1 MLRGKTADLKNWRR
15 TGRMLVFRR
24 NELET
29 SFAPYAC
36 FSKKSRG
43 RLYKEEEAV
52 GRSVYQRDRDRI
64 LHSGAFRKLKYKTQV
79 FVYHEG
85 DYYRTRL
92 THSLEVAQIARS
104 LSRALGLNE
113 DLAEALALAH
123 DFGHTPFGHAGEEA
137 LDALMKPYGGF
148 DHNDQTLR
156 IITHLEQR
164 YAEFDGLNLTWETI
178 EGICKHNG
186 PVSEN
191 GSYTI
196 QNIDSQMG
204 LELCLFGSLESQIAA
219 LADDVAY
226 NAHDLDDGLR
236 ADLFSFQDL
245 SDVTIIKPIIEM
257 LSDRYP
263 GISKGRMIHELSRR
277 TVNLLVT
284 DLLTET
290 HSRLLR
296 IKPASIQDV
305 REAEIPMACFSDP
318 FQEQIEELK
327 SFLFQSMY
335 RHYKVNRMASKAKRV
350 ITELFELFMSEP
362 NCLPLEWQNNHQTSN
377 DLMQARRVSDYIAG
391 MTDRYALLEYDRLF
405 DYKAKV

>member
-1 MLRGKTADLKNWRR
+1 
-15 TGRMLVFRR
+15 MLVFKR

-36 FSKKSRG
+36 FSKKSKG
-43 RLYKEEEAV
+43 RLHKEEEAV

-137 LDALMKPYGGF
+137 LDAVMKPYGGF

-196 QNIDSQMG
+196 QNVDSQMG

-236 ADLFSFQDL
+236 ADLFSFKDL

-257 LSDRYP
+257 LSDKYP

-305 REAEIPMACFSDP
+305 REAEIPMACFI
-318 FQEQIEELK
+318 FKVCIAIIRLIGWRVRRNEL
-327 SFLFQSMY
+327 SRS
-335 RHYKVNRMASKAKRV
+335 
-350 ITELFELFMSEP
+350 
-362 NCLPLEWQNNHQTSN
+362 CLNYLCLNPTAFHLNGKIII
-377 DLMQARRVSDYIAG
+377 RRVTI
-391 MTDRYALLEYDRLF
+391 
-405 DYKAKV
+405 

>member
-1 MLRGKTADLKNWRR
+1 M
-15 TGRMLVFRR
+15 
-24 NELET
+24 
-29 SFAPYAC
+29 C
-36 FSKKSRG
+36 I
-43 RLYKEEEAV
+43 
-52 GRSVYQRDRDRI
+52 RDR
-64 LHSGAFRKLKYKTQV
+64 
-79 FVYHEG
+79 
-85 DYYRTRL
+85 
-92 THSLEVAQIARS
+92 
-104 LSRALGLNE
+104 
-113 DLAEALALAH
+113 
-123 DFGHTPFGHAGEEA
+123 
-137 LDALMKPYGGF
+137 PYGGF

-191 GSYTI
+191 VSYTI

-290 HSRLLR
+290 NSRLLR

-335 RHYKVNRMASKAKRV
+335 RHYKVNRLASKAKRV

-362 NCLPLEWQNNHQTSN
+362 NCLPFEWQNNHQTSN

-391 MTDRYALLEYDRLF
+391 MTDRYALLEYERLF

>member
-1 MLRGKTADLKNWRR
+1 
-15 TGRMLVFRR
+15 MLVFKR

-36 FSKKSRG
+36 FSKKSKG
-43 RLYKEEEAV
+43 RLHKEEEAV

-104 LSRALGLNE
+104 LTRALGLNE

-196 QNIDSQMG
+196 QNVDSQMG

-236 ADLFSFQDL
+236 ADLFSFKDL

-257 LSDRYP
+257 LSDKYP

-296 IKPASIQDV
+296 INPASIQDV

-318 FQEQIEELK
+318 FQKQIEELK

-362 NCLPLEWQNNHQTSN
+362 NCLPFEWQNNHQTSN